1 MQSLISDL
9 RYSAR
14 ELRKRPGFTLT
25 AVLSL
30 ALGIGATTAVF
41 SVIYAVLIDPFPY
54 VGADRIMEI
63 HLLDNQGNDRVTGYS
78 GPEIDQLR
86 QLTSF
91 ESVVAMQGWNLT
103 TTDGD
108 LPDDVRS
115 LSISPESPN
124 HWGVP
129 AMMGRWLIP
138 SDAPPGGEPQPIA
151 VLSYQFWQ
159 RYFAGDP
166 NVIGRTIRLVHKPYR
181 IVGVM
186 PPRFKWG
193 ENDLYRAL
201 KVTQDPNTGHAV
213 SLKLQ
218 KGTTVAQANAEL
230 EPVLQE
236 MARVRPA
243 YFPVRF
249 RVNLQSIVDLYAR
262 PLGTTLYVL
271 LGTVAS
277 LLLIGCGNVSIL
289 LLARGIG
296 RQHEFA
302 VRSAVGADRS
312 RILRQLL
319 TECFVIAAA
328 GSAIGLLFAWRGL
341 ALMVAF
347 LPEYSFPPESAIR
360 INIPVVLFS
369 MGLAFATTLLSG
381 LWPALTLSRPDLAR
395 MMQNGL
401 RADRVAG
408 SAHAR
413 RTHGAMVAAQ
423 VALTL
428 VMLSGAGAAA
438 KGFLSLVNTDLG
450 YDPRGAMSLPIPVHD
465 NTHISWQDRS
475 QYFEALRARIA
486 AMPQVEAAGISTN
499 ATPPWNGDD
508 RKIEILGRSNGEKP
522 EVRLNFISPEYFPL
536 LRIPLLQGRVW
547 DHAETMRGAPVL
559 VINQAMARQY
569 WPSGSPV
576 GQQLRIVDMKA
587 EPPYSPLAPGS
598 DSWLQIVGIVA
609 DARDDGLRSPIKPA
623 IYVPYSLHTWM
634 WTQILAK
641 TRVPPLSALQ
651 DMRAQIAKIDP
662 DQQIANPRDLHAYIT
677 SEPEYA
683 QQRLVA
689 TLFAIFSTLALA
701 LATVG
706 LYSVVSYGV
715 TTRTNEFGIR
725 MALGAKASD
734 IFRIVLSSTGLNVG
748 AGVFAGVLLSVI
760 FGKFATKWVNESSRD
775 PLILGGVTLLLIT
788 AALLASFVPARRA
801 AAVDPMVALRYE

>member
-54 VGADRIMEI
+54 VGSDRIMEMV
-63 HLLDNQGNDRVTGYS
+63 LKDKAGNDRYTGFN
-78 GPEIDQLR
+78 GPQFDQLR
-86 QLTSF
+86 NARSI
-91 ESVVAMQGWNLT
+91 ESVVALQGWNLT
-103 TTDGD
+103 TTDGE
-108 LPDDVRS
+108 LPEDVRS
-115 LSISPESPN
+115 MAISTGYPN
-124 HWGVP
+124 HWGMP
-129 AMMGRWLIP
+129 ARLGRWLAP
-138 SDAPPGGEPQPIA
+138 SDAPPGQDVQPVV

-159 RYFAGDP
+159 RYFSGDP
-166 NVIGRTIRLVHKPYR
+166 NVIGRKIQFVHKSYEV
-181 IVGVM
+181 VGVM

-193 ENDLYRAL
+193 EQDVYRPL
-201 KVTQDPNTGHAV
+201 KVTADSNIGFEA
-213 SLKLQ
+213 SIKLWP
-218 KGTTVAQANAEL
+218 GVTPAQADAEL
-230 EPVLQE
+230 QPIVEQFAKQTPQYYPDTFHVDL
-236 MARVRPA
+236 R
-243 YFPVRF
+243 
-249 RVNLQSIVDLYAR
+249 SIVDVYAR
-262 PLGTTLYVL
+262 PLGPTLYLL

-289 LLARGIG
+289 LLARGAE
-296 RQHEFA
+296 RQQELA
-302 VRSAVGADRS
+302 IRAAVGAGRL
-312 RILRQLL
+312 RMIRQLL
-319 TECFVIAAA
+319 TESLAVAIAGALL
-328 GSAIGLLFAWRGL
+328 GLLLAWKGL
-341 ALMVAF
+341 AAIVAF
-347 LPEYSFPPESAIR
+347 LPEESFPSESVIK
-360 INIPVVLFS
+360 INVPVLLFS
-369 MGLAFATTLLSG
+369 VGLAFLTTLVFG

-395 MMQNGL
+395 MMQSSA
-401 RADRVAG
+401 RRVAG

-486 AMPQVEAAGISTN
+486 AMPQVEAASISTN

-536 LRIPLLQGRVW
+536 LRIPLQQGRVW
-547 DHAETMRGAPVL
+547 DHAETMHGAPVL

-569 WPSGSPV
+569 WPSGNPV

-598 DSWLQIVGIVA
+598 DGWLQIVGIVA
-609 DARDDGLRSPIKPA
+609 DARDDGLRKPVKPA
-623 IYVPYSLHTWM
+623 IYVPYTLQMWM
-634 WTQILAK
+634 FTQILVRTKIA
-641 TRVPPLSALQ
+641 PLSALH
-651 DMRAQIAKIDP
+651 DLRAQIIQVDP
-662 DQQIANPRDLHAYIT
+662 EQQVMRDPRDLQSWIT
-677 SEPEYA
+677 HQSEYA
-683 QQRLVA
+683 EQRLVA
-689 TLFAIFSTLALA
+689 TLFGFFSVLALA

-734 IFRIVLSSTGLNVG
+734 IFRIVLSSTSLNVG

-775 PLILGGVTLLLIT
+775 PLILAGVTLLLIT

>member
-9 RYSAR
+9 QYSAR

-54 VGADRIMEI
+54 VGADRIMEMV
-63 HLLDNQGNDRVTGYS
+63 LKDKAGNDRYTGFN
-78 GPEIDQLR
+78 GPQFDQLR
-86 QLTSF
+86 GARSI
-91 ESVVAMQGWNLT
+91 ESVVALQGWNLT
-103 TTDGD
+103 TTDGE
-108 LPDDVRS
+108 LPEDVRS
-115 LSISPESPN
+115 MAISTGNPN
-124 HWGVP
+124 HWGIP
-129 AMMGRWLIP
+129 ARLGRWLAP
-138 SDAPPGGEPQPIA
+138 SDAPPGQDVQPVV

-159 RYFAGDP
+159 RYFLGDP
-166 NVIGRTIRLVHKPYR
+166 NVIGRKIQFVHKSYQV
-181 IVGVM
+181 VGVM

-193 ENDLYRAL
+193 EQDVYRPL
-201 KVTQDPNTGHAV
+201 KVTADPNIGFGA
-213 SLKLQ
+213 SIKLRPSV
-218 KGTTVAQANAEL
+218 TPAQADAEL
-230 EPVLQE
+230 QPIVEQFAKQTPQYYPDTFHVDL
-236 MARVRPA
+236 R
-243 YFPVRF
+243 
-249 RVNLQSIVDLYAR
+249 SIVDVYAR
-262 PLGTTLYVL
+262 PLGPTLYLL
-271 LGTVAS
+271 LGAVAS

-289 LLARGIG
+289 LLARGAE
-296 RQHEFA
+296 RQQELA
-302 VRSAVGADRS
+302 IRAAVGAGRL
-312 RILRQLL
+312 RMVRQLL
-319 TECFVIAAA
+319 TESLAVAIAGA
-328 GSAIGLLFAWRGL
+328 SLGLLLAWKGL
-341 ALMVAF
+341 AGIVAF
-347 LPEYSFPPESAIR
+347 LPEESFPSESVIK
-360 INIPVVLFS
+360 INVPVLLFS
-369 MGLAFATTLLSG
+369 VGLAFATTLVFG

-395 MMQNGL
+395 MMQSSA
-401 RADRVAG
+401 RRVAG

-547 DHAETMRGAPVL
+547 DHAETMRGAAVL

-609 DARDDGLRSPIKPA
+609 DARDDGLRKPVKPA
-623 IYVPYSLHTWM
+623 IYVPYTLQMWM
-634 WTQILAK
+634 FTQILVRTKIA
-641 TRVPPLSALQ
+641 PLSALH
-651 DMRAQIAKIDP
+651 DLRAQILQVDP
-662 DQQIANPRDLHAYIT
+662 EQQVMRDPRDLQSWIT
-677 SEPEYA
+677 HQSEYA
-683 QQRLVA
+683 EQRLVA
-689 TLFAIFSTLALA
+689 ALFGFFSVLALA